1 MAFCGRGRRAPRL
14 RGHIRR
20 PAGGETKRMC
30 VRRCTRLPRTGTR
43 PLPPVPVPVLVP
55 VSSVAAPCLVLEGS
69 TRDRELRGSQHS
81 AVRALGRR
89 VHAHTKWRDE
99 STPRVL
105 SVGMGLRF
113 PFAVSV
119 LAAVTD
125 TVQGTHAILGS
136 YTSHTRH
143 CAIIPYK
150 TEARS
155 LAHAS
160 LKSVGRLRIRGG
172 PPAMIFE
179 AIWLMGVSGP
189 PYMDG
194 VCDVMP
200 PICVAPFWTMSA
212 CTILPPR
219 PSSSA

>member
-1 MAFCGRGRRAPRL
+1 
-14 RGHIRR
+14 
-20 PAGGETKRMC
+20 
-30 VRRCTRLPRTGTR
+30 
-43 PLPPVPVPVLVP
+43 
-55 VSSVAAPCLVLEGS
+55 
-69 TRDRELRGSQHS
+69 
-81 AVRALGRR
+81 
-89 VHAHTKWRDE
+89 
-99 STPRVL
+99 
-105 SVGMGLRF
+105 MGLRF

-200 PICVAPFWTMSA
+200 PI
-212 CTILPPR
+212 
-219 PSSSA
+219 